1 MTNVMQPLDLF
12 MKPKGSPR
20 TSITIAVSG
29 RAGAGKDTFCAMLQ
43 RKLEAAGYS
52 AEIMGF
58 ADPIRLIAAKMGFSL
73 QRELKEVV
81 VTKSYADLSATLF
94 DAIEDT
100 LGSLLDDNTRAHL
113 YATAFDYIQEH
124 LVVAEA
130 DDFTEIECSPR
141 TFMQVFG
148 TEIGQTVDKLI
159 WCKVLFSRAE
169 RSICAYVLVPD
180 LRFPHELPYVDNVV
194 FIDRDVPAVAGHV
207 SESHFDAIYN
217 DPDTTVID
225 NDGSLQELG
234 RSADAYVSILENTDA
249 S

>member
-20 TSITIAVSG
+20 TSVTVGVSG
-29 RAGAGKDTFCAMLQ
+29 RAGSGKDTFCTMLQ
-43 RKLEAAGYS
+43 RKLEAAGHS

-58 ADPIRLIAAKMGFSL
+58 ADPIRMIAAKMGFSL

-148 TEIGQTVDKLI
+148 TEIGQAVDKLI
-159 WCKVLFSRAE
+159 WCKVLFSRAA
-169 RSICAYVLVPD
+169 RSICDYVLVPD
-180 LRFPHELPYVDNVV
+180 LRFPHEMPYVDHVV

-207 SESHFDAIYN
+207 SESHFDAIRDN
-217 DPDTTVID
+217 LDTVLVNNNSGLWELD
-225 NDGSLQELG
+225 NCAL
-234 RSADAYVSILENTDA
+234 AYVTLLENDDA